1 MTCCRRSAGGEVRGP
16 GNGGV
21 GQDAADVL
29 DGRRRCDLDLDM
41 CLVAYGLAMRT
52 GLLIVDTR
60 PSFYFGQMRGSVA
73 AYGLIS
79 GITPWCGPCDRV
91 RQRERDGVRRAGPAD
106 ATRILQQD
114 RGLGCPRDVL
124 EPVARAY
131 TTMRLSGC
139 RPGRPAVTARGG
151 LRRLWRSCRRAQ
163 RLNKRI
169 VRAC

>member
-1 MTCCRRSAGGEVRGP
+1 MRGP

-29 DGRRRCDLDLDM
+29 DGRRWCDLDRDM
-41 CLVAYGLAMRT
+41 CLVMYGLAMRA

-60 PSFYFGQMRGSVA
+60 LSFCSDKFGGSVA
-73 AYGLIS
+73 AYGLDFRNYAMVRTVRSCATKRWCASS
-79 GITPWCGPCDRV
+79 GSSRW
-91 RQRERDGVRRAGPAD
+91 
-106 ATRILQQD
+106 TRILQQD

-124 EPVARAY
+124 EPVVRAY

-139 RPGRPAVTARGG
+139 RPGRPPAATARGG
-151 LRRLWRSCRRAQ
+151 LRRLWRSRRRAQ

>member
-1 MTCCRRSAGGEVRGP
+1 MRGP

-29 DGRRRCDLDLDM
+29 DGRRWCDLDRDM
-41 CLVAYGLAMRT
+41 CLVVYGLAMRA

-60 PSFYFGQMRGSVA
+60 LSFCSDKFGGSVA
-73 AYGLIS
+73 AYGLDFRNYAMVRTVRSCATKRWCASS
-79 GITPWCGPCDRV
+79 GSSRW
-91 RQRERDGVRRAGPAD
+91 
-106 ATRILQQD
+106 TRILQQD

-124 EPVARAY
+124 EPVVRAY

-139 RPGRPAVTARGG
+139 RPGRPPAVTARGG